1 MLGALIPESIK
12 KIIYLWTAG
21 LVPAVSLFAE
31 HPVREALRQVYASE
45 IIYRAKVRKTADTSA
60 WRRLVHYDSFLGR
73 THSEARDKSPRSFF
87 AAPGGISDPEAELTA
102 TVTALFTETSG
113 PEPGRCRYPA
123 REIYLVQALEIDPKQ
138 LPPVDCKAYADWL
151 AHMDSESASIV
162 FAGFFMGNPSSM
174 FGHTFLRLHN
184 RRGVSLI
191 DSSFNYAANPTTENA
206 LLYAWL
212 GMTGG
217 FPGTFAMHPYY
228 QKVNEYNDLESR
240 DLWEYRLNLT
250 PTEVRFMQAH
260 LWELSNAWFPYY
272 YLDENCSYQL
282 LALLEVV
289 RPETKLT
296 SRFSVFV
303 APADTL
309 RTLETAGFLAGD
321 AAYRASL
328 FTKLSQFYENLDTN
342 EKERFA
348 AWLADRAEPAIAD
361 KSDARVADTLLE
373 FYRFRNEYNPQD
385 WHPEDRAHYGLLLA
399 ARARFDDRGEHEKLV
414 RLGPEDNPLHGVPTM
429 QWWAGGIYANGQ
441 PGITLGFRPALRELQ
456 DTNAGYPL
464 WSQIQLL
471 SGSMAIYPGNNA
483 TDNLRLEE
491 LHFVDIM
498 ALAPWQARIRKPS
511 YRLRTGIYNH
521 YELDAADNRQRL
533 SWDSLGAIG
542 ITLLPW
548 RRFGFFL
555 MAQSEVQVSGVW
567 SDNARLTAGILGGF
581 KAAWTAYTA
590 TVFFAE
596 YARAF
601 LSEKGD
607 QIFLTVKQNFSLWKN
622 GAIEADLRAAWFQEK
637 ISPRLSLY
645 AKFYF

>member
-1 MLGALIPESIK
+1 M
-12 KIIYLWTAG
+12 
-21 LVPAVSLFAE
+21 
-31 HPVREALRQVYASE
+31 
-45 IIYRAKVRKTADTSA
+45 
-60 WRRLVHYDSFLGR
+60 HYDRFFGR
-73 THSEARDKSPRSFF
+73 ISSEARDKSARSFF
-87 AAPGGISDPEAELTA
+87 ASTAGLNDPEAELFA
-102 TVTALFTETSG
+102 TIDALFTETSG

-123 REIYLVQALEIDPKQ
+123 REIYLVRVLEIDPKK
-138 LPPVDCKAYADWL
+138 LPPVDCRAYREWL
-151 AHMDSESASIV
+151 AHMDADSASIV

-217 FPGTFAMHPYY
+217 FLGTFAMHPYY
-228 QKVNEYNDLESR
+228 LKVNEYNDLESR
-240 DLWEYRLNLT
+240 DLWEYRMNLNAD
-250 PTEVRFMQAH
+250 EVRFMQAH

-289 RPETKLT
+289 RPNKKLT

-309 RTLETAGFLAGD
+309 RTLETAGFLTGEAS
-321 AAYRASL
+321 YRASL
-328 FTKLSQFYENLDTN
+328 FTKLSQLYENLTAV
-342 EKERFA
+342 EKERFT
-348 AWLADRAEPAIAD
+348 AWLADRTQPAIAD
-361 KSDARVADTLLE
+361 KSDARVADTLME

-385 WHPEDRAHYGLLLA
+385 WQADDRAHYNLLLA
-399 ARARFDDRGEHEKLV
+399 ARARFDDGGEHEKSV
-414 RLGPEDNPLHGVPTM
+414 RLGPDDNPLRGVPTM

-441 PGITLGFRPALRELQ
+441 PGLTVGFRPALRELQ
-456 DTNAGYPL
+456 DTNVGYPL

-471 SGSMAIYPGNNA
+471 SGSVAVYPGTNA
-483 TDNLRLEE
+483 ANTLRLEE
-491 LHFVDIM
+491 LHLVDIM

-521 YELDAADNRQRL
+521 YELDATDNRQRL

-548 RRFGFFL
+548 HNFGFFI
-555 MAQSEVQVSGVW
+555 MAQSEVQVSGTW
-567 SDNARLTAGILGGF
+567 SDTGRLNAGLLGGF

-601 LSEKGD
+601 FSESGNTF
-607 QIFLTVKQNFSLWKN
+607 FLTWKQNFSLWKN

-637 ISPRLSLY
+637 LSPRLSLY